1 MKIIVTGAAGFV
13 GAHLCAELI
22 KNGHEIIGI
31 DNFNS
36 YYSRN
41 LKQDRIAAL
50 FGEDV
55 GLVEECNIQD
65 YSSMEKI
72 FDKFRPEVVINLA
85 AQAGVRLPET
95 QFNKYYESN
104 IDGFIV
110 VSNLVRKFDVPTFL
124 YASSSS
130 VYGNSKNLPFSEN
143 DLSIRPISVYGNTKL
158 FNELHAN
165 VFLQDN
171 TTKAVG
177 MRFFTVYGP
186 WGRPDMAYFRILES
200 LMNGSSFTKYG
211 DGRLK
216 RDFTYISD
224 TVESIVRL
232 IAKSKNDPS
241 RSNEIFNIG
250 GGNPVSLNEL
260 IAGLELTTQSK
271 IKIIQSPASIAD
283 VEITFADYQKLEKYI
298 DFKPQ
303 VNVIKGTENLHE
315 WVANLEKSK
324 LSKWVN
330 E

>member
-13 GAHLCAELI
+13 GAHLSAELI
-22 KNGHEIIGI
+22 RNGHTVIGI
-31 DNFNS
+31 DNFNN
-36 YYSRN
+36 YYSKD
-41 LKQDRIAAL
+41 LKLERIKAL
-50 FGEDV
+50 LGDCA

-65 YSSMEKI
+65 YSSMETI
-72 FDKFRPEVVINLA
+72 FQKFKPEVVINLA

-95 QFNKYYESN
+95 QFEKYYESN

-110 VSNLVRKFDVPTFL
+110 VANLVRKFNVPTFL

-130 VYGNSKNLPFSEN
+130 VYGNSKNLPFNES

-158 FNELHAN
+158 FNELHSN
-165 VFLQDN
+165 VFFNDN
-171 TTKAVG
+171 STKAIG

-200 LMNGSSFTKYG
+200 LVNESSFTKFG
-211 DGRLK
+211 DGQLK

-232 IAKSKNDPS
+232 ITRSQGDLS

-260 IAGLELTTQSK
+260 IAGLEKVTSLK
-271 IKIIQSPASIAD
+271 IKLIQGNASKAD
-283 VEITFADYQKLEKYI
+283 VDITFADYGKLERYI
-298 DFKPQ
+298 EFKPKI
-303 VNVIKGTENLHE
+303 NVIEGSKNLFD
-315 WVANLEKSK
+315 WVKNLEKTK
-324 LSKWVN
+324 LSNWVKL
-330 E
+330 

>member
-13 GAHLCAELI
+13 GAHLSAELI
-22 KNGHEIIGI
+22 RNGHTVIGI
-31 DNFNS
+31 DNFNN
-36 YYSRN
+36 YYSKD
-41 LKQDRIAAL
+41 LKLERIKAL
-50 FGEDV
+50 LGDCA

-65 YSSMEKI
+65 YSSMETI
-72 FDKFRPEVVINLA
+72 FQKFKPEVVINLA

-95 QFNKYYESN
+95 QFEKYYESN

-110 VSNLVRKFDVPTFL
+110 VANLVRKFNVPTFL

-130 VYGNSKNLPFSEN
+130 VYGNSKNLPFNES

-158 FNELHAN
+158 FNELHSN
-165 VFLQDN
+165 VFFNDN
-171 TTKAVG
+171 STKAIG

-200 LMNGSSFTKYG
+200 LVNESSFTKFG
-211 DGRLK
+211 DGQLK

-232 IAKSKNDPS
+232 ITRSQGDLS

-260 IAGLELTTQSK
+260 IAGLEKVTSLK
-271 IKIIQSPASIAD
+271 IKLIQGNASKAD
-283 VEITFADYQKLEKYI
+283 VDITFADYGKLERYI
-298 DFKPQ
+298 EFKPKID
-303 VNVIKGTENLHE
+303 VIEGSKNLFD
-315 WVANLEKSK
+315 WVKNLEKTK
-324 LSKWVN
+324 LSNWVKL
-330 E
+330 

>member
-13 GAHLCAELI
+13 GAHLSAELI
-22 KNGHEIIGI
+22 RNGHTVIGI
-31 DNFNS
+31 DNFNN
-36 YYSRN
+36 YYSKD
-41 LKQDRIAAL
+41 LKRERIKAL
-50 FGEDV
+50 LGDCA

-65 YSSMEKI
+65 YSSMETI
-72 FDKFRPEVVINLA
+72 FQKFKPEVVINLA

-95 QFNKYYESN
+95 QFEKYYESN

-110 VSNLVRKFDVPTFL
+110 VANLVRKFNVPTFL

-130 VYGNSKNLPFSEN
+130 VYGNSKNLPFNES

-158 FNELHAN
+158 FNELHSN
-165 VFLQDN
+165 VFFNDN
-171 TTKAVG
+171 STKAIG

-200 LMNGSSFTKYG
+200 LVNESSFTKFG
-211 DGRLK
+211 DGQLK

-232 IAKSKNDPS
+232 ITRSQSDLS

-260 IAGLELTTQSK
+260 IAGLEKVTSLKIQLIQGNASK
-271 IKIIQSPASIAD
+271 AD
-283 VEITFADYQKLEKYI
+283 VDITFADYGKLERYI
-298 DFKPQ
+298 EFKPKID
-303 VNVIKGTENLHE
+303 VIEGSKNLFD
-315 WVANLEKSK
+315 WVKNLEKTK
-324 LSKWVN
+324 LSNWVKL
-330 E
+330 

>member
-13 GAHLCAELI
+13 GAHLAAELI
-22 KNGHEIIGI
+22 RNGHTVIGI
-31 DNFNS
+31 DNFNN
-36 YYSRN
+36 YYSKD
-41 LKQDRIAAL
+41 LKLERIKAL
-50 FGEDV
+50 LGDCA

-65 YSSMEKI
+65 YSSMETI
-72 FDKFRPEVVINLA
+72 FQKFKPEVVINLA

-95 QFNKYYESN
+95 QFEKYYESN

-110 VSNLVRKFDVPTFL
+110 VANLVRKFNVPTFL

-130 VYGNSKNLPFSEN
+130 VYGNSKNLPFNES

-158 FNELHAN
+158 FNELHSN
-165 VFLQDN
+165 VFFNDN
-171 TTKAVG
+171 STKAIG

-200 LMNGSSFTKYG
+200 LVNESSFTKFG
-211 DGRLK
+211 DGQLK

-232 IAKSKNDPS
+232 ITRSQSDLS

-260 IAGLELTTQSK
+260 IAGLESVTSLK
-271 IKIIQSPASIAD
+271 IKLIQSNASKAD
-283 VEITFADYQKLEKYI
+283 VDITFADYGKLERYI
-298 DFKPQ
+298 EFKPKID
-303 VNVIKGTENLHE
+303 VIEGSKNLFD
-315 WVANLEKSK
+315 WVKNLEKTK
-324 LSKWVN
+324 LSNWVKL
-330 E
+330 

>member
-13 GAHLCAELI
+13 GAHLSAELI
-22 KNGHEIIGI
+22 RNGHTVIGI
-31 DNFNS
+31 DNFNN
-36 YYSRN
+36 YYSKD
-41 LKQDRIAAL
+41 LKRERIKAL
-50 FGEDV
+50 LGDCA

-65 YSSMEKI
+65 YSSMETI
-72 FDKFRPEVVINLA
+72 FQKFKPEVVINLA

-95 QFNKYYESN
+95 QFEKYYESN

-110 VSNLVRKFDVPTFL
+110 VANLVRKFNVPTFL

-130 VYGNSKNLPFSEN
+130 VYGNSKNLPFNES

-158 FNELHAN
+158 FNELHSN
-165 VFLQDN
+165 VFFNDN
-171 TTKAVG
+171 STKAIG

-200 LMNGSSFTKYG
+200 LVNESSFTKFG
-211 DGRLK
+211 DGQLK

-232 IAKSKNDPS
+232 ITRSQGDLS

-260 IAGLELTTQSK
+260 IAGLEKVTSLK
-271 IKIIQSPASIAD
+271 IKLIQSNASKAD
-283 VEITFADYQKLEKYI
+283 VDITFADYGKLERYI
-298 DFKPQ
+298 EFKPKI
-303 VNVIKGTENLHE
+303 NVIEGSKNLFD
-315 WVANLEKSK
+315 WVKNLEKTK
-324 LSKWVN
+324 LSNWVKL
-330 E
+330 

>member
-13 GAHLCAELI
+13 GAHLSVELI
-22 KNGHEIIGI
+22 KNNHEIIGI
-31 DNFNS
+31 DNFNR
-36 YYSRN
+36 YYSRD
-41 LKQDRIAAL
+41 LKRDRIAAL
-50 FGEDV
+50 LGEDV

-171 TTKAVG
+171 TTKAIG

-232 IAKSKNDPS
+232 IAKSKDDPS
-241 RSNEIFNIG
+241 RANEIFNIG

-315 WVANLEKSK
+315 WVANIEKSK

>member
-13 GAHLCAELI
+13 GAHLSVELI
-22 KNGHEIIGI
+22 KKNHEIIGI
-31 DNFNS
+31 DNFNR
-36 YYSRN
+36 YYSSD
-41 LKQDRIAAL
+41 LKRDRIAAL
-50 FGEDV
+50 LGEDV

-165 VFLQDN
+165 VFLHDN
-171 TTKAVG
+171 TTKAIG

-232 IAKSKNDPS
+232 IAKSKDDPS
-241 RSNEIFNIG
+241 RANEIFNIG

-303 VNVIKGTENLHE
+303 VNVIKGIENLHE
-315 WVANLEKSK
+315 WVANIEKSK

>member
-13 GAHLCAELI
+13 GAHLSVELI
-22 KNGHEIIGI
+22 KKNHEIIGI
-31 DNFNS
+31 DNFNR
-36 YYSRN
+36 YYSRD
-41 LKQDRIAAL
+41 LKRDRIAAL
-50 FGEDV
+50 LGEDV

-165 VFLQDN
+165 VFLHDN
-171 TTKAVG
+171 TTKAIG

-232 IAKSKNDPS
+232 IAKSKDDPS
-241 RSNEIFNIG
+241 RANEIFNIG

-271 IKIIQSPASIAD
+271 IKIIQSPASKAD

-315 WVANLEKSK
+315 WVANIEKSK